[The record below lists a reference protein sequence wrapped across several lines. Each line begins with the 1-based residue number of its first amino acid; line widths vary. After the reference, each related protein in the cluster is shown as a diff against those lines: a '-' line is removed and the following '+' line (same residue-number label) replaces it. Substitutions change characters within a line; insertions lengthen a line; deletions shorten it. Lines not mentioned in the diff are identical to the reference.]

1 MSLRSKLAGKCL
13 RTLEGGVLDC
23 GGDQGSACEF
33 DPLILVLIT
42 ITLAHHLSLNPL
54 GEYRVCPGSA
64 PNTIKL
70 QNVGQ
75 PKFYVALTNGY
86 LIGYVR
92 Q

>member
-42 ITLAHHLSLNPL
+42 ITLAHHLSLSSQSF
-54 GEYRVCPGSA
+54 R
-64 PNTIKL
+64 
-70 QNVGQ
+70 
-75 PKFYVALTNGY
+75 
-86 LIGYVR
+86 
-92 Q
+92 